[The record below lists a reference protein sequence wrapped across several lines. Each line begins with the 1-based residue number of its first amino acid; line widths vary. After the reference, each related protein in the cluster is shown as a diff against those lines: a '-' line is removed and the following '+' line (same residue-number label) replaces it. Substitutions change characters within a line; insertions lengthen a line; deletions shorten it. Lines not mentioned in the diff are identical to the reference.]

1 MAPAIDTELAQK
13 TESLKKKSPVGV
25 VGTGLVG
32 AGWAIVFARGGHPVR
47 LFDSVPGA
55 AERAIE
61 VIEDRVVG
69 LAEHKLVDSPE
80 SILENLSVA
89 RSLESAVEDVA
100 YVQESVFEQVELKTK
115 VLEALARCLSPNA
128 VVGSS
133 SSGIPASK
141 FTEHL
146 SIRSRVLIV
155 HPVNPPYLIP
165 LVELVPISANLIC
178 YDISRLGFFFC
189 AETPPNPQRF
199 RSNGLKHKKGAARV
213 QQPVV
218 PRVARRRTHASGW
231 ASGVVWN

>member
-61 VIEDRVVG
+61 VINDRVVG
-69 LAEHKLVDSPE
+69 LAEHKLIDSPE

-89 RSLESAVEDVA
+89 HSLESAIEGVA
-100 YVQESVFEQVELKTK
+100 YVQESVFEQVEPKTK
-115 VLEALARCLSPNA
+115 VLEALAGCLPPNA

-165 LVELVPISANLIC
+165 LVELVPTPWTVTSAVDFAEALMKSVGQSPI
-178 YDISRLGFFFC
+178 RLLKEVEGFVL
-189 AETPPNPQRF
+189 NRLQ
-199 RSNGLKHKKGAARV
+199 GALLREA
-213 QQPVV
+213 
-218 PRVARRRTHASGW
+218 
-231 ASGVVWN
+231 